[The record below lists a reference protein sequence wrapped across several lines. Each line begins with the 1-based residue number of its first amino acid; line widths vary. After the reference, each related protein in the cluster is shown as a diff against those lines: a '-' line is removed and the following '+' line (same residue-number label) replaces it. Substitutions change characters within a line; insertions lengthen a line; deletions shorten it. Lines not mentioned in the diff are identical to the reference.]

1 MRVLGISA
9 YYHDSAAALVEDGV
23 VRAAAQLERFTRH
36 KHDSAFPSEAIR
48 YCLEEAGV
56 GLEDVDYVGFYDKP
70 LLSFDRLLETFVG
83 FAPRGF
89 PSFAASMP
97 LWVKQKVFQK
107 QAILRELSAL
117 GLGAASPD
125 RLLFGFHHHSHAAS
139 AFYPSPFEEAAIL
152 VMDGVGEW
160 ATTTVGVGRGN
171 EIELLREI
179 RFPHSLGLL
188 YSAFT
193 YYLGFKVNDGEYK
206 LMGLAPYGE
215 PRFVDLI
222 HEHLI
227 SLLEDGSFRM
237 DMRYFNYCTGLT
249 MTNRRFD
256 ALFGGPPR
264 RAGDP
269 IEQRH
274 MDLAASVQSVT
285 ADAVMRICNGLRRE
299 TGMENLCMAG
309 GVALNC
315 VVNGELLREG
325 PFDGLWIQPAAGD
338 AGASI
343 GIAQTLSY
351 TVGGVGRCIPDDG
364 RDGMAGA
371 YLGPAF
377 SDDDIGGMLEAA
389 GARYRRLDDAL
400 LFPEVA
406 EALDAEKVVGWFQ
419 GRMEFGPRALG
430 NRSILADP
438 RSPRMQR
445 LLNLKI
451 KYRESFRPFAPAVL
465 TEDVSKHFALERES
479 PYMLLVTPVHGESGV
494 GEGDD
499 HAQKG
504 LAKLHAVRGD
514 LPAITHVDG
523 SARVQTVSAEKN
535 PRFHRLLQAFKA
547 RTGIGVLVNTSFNVA
562 DEPIVCSPVDAYHCF
577 LGTEMDVL
585 VLGNHVVLKE
595 EQP

>member
-9 YYHDSAAALVEDGV
+9 FYHDSAAALVEDGV
-23 VRAAAQLERFTRH
+23 IRAAAQLERFSRC

-56 GLEDVDYVGFYDKP
+56 GLSDVDYVGFYDKP
-70 LLSFDRLLETFVG
+70 LLSFDRLFETFLG

-89 PSFAASMP
+89 PSFVASMP

-107 QAILRELSAL
+107 QAILRELAAL
-117 GLGAASPD
+117 ELGTLAPD

-160 ATTTVGVGRGN
+160 ATTTLGVGRGS
-171 EIELLREI
+171 EIELLQEI

-206 LMGLAPYGE
+206 VMGLAPYGE
-215 PRFVDLI
+215 PRFADVI
-222 HEHLI
+222 REHLI
-227 SLLEDGSFRM
+227 SLREDGSFRM
-237 DMRYFNYCTGLT
+237 DMRYFDYCTDLT

-264 RAGDP
+264 RRGDP

-274 MDLAASVQSVT
+274 MDLAASVQAVT
-285 ADAVMRICNGLRRE
+285 AEAVRRICGGLQRA
-299 TGMENLCMAG
+299 TGMANLCMAG

-315 VVNGELLREG
+315 VVNGELMREG
-325 PFDGLWIQPAAGD
+325 PFDGLWVQPAAGD
-338 AGASI
+338 AGASL
-343 GIAQTLSY
+343 GIAQTISY
-351 TVGGVGRCIPDDG
+351 TVGGVRRRVLDGG

-377 SDDDIGGMLEAA
+377 SDDAVGGMLEEA
-389 GARYRRLDDAL
+389 GARFRRLDDSQ
-400 LFPEVA
+400 LFSEVA

-438 RSPRMQR
+438 RSSHMQR
-445 LLNLKI
+445 LLN
-451 KYRESFRPFAPAVL
+451 
-465 TEDVSKHFALERES
+465 
-479 PYMLLVTPVHGESGV
+479 
-494 GEGDD
+494 
-499 HAQKG
+499 
-504 LAKLHAVRGD
+504 
-514 LPAITHVDG
+514 
-523 SARVQTVSAEKN
+523 
-535 PRFHRLLQAFKA
+535 
-547 RTGIGVLVNTSFNVA
+547 
-562 DEPIVCSPVDAYHCF
+562 
-577 LGTEMDVL
+577 
-585 VLGNHVVLKE
+585 
-595 EQP
+595 